1 LLLAV
6 FFVTNGARDLYDYFA
21 VWPHEGMT
29 RVLYRADY
37 REASRYLD
45 ARPEIADIAVS
56 STLLGPWDRLAL
68 DEDIRQSDV
77 GVRLFDPGRALV
89 WSGEDA
95 NSLALLTSW
104 PYPAPPLTDFLDD
117 GGSETISPYLTLY
130 TLPPAPLFSEPI
142 ARFAN
147 GLELMGVQA
156 RAEGDLLTF
165 WRVAE
170 PLDLPPMP
178 IVANPPPP
186 GVYSGPRLKVF
197 AHLLAVDGTQ
207 VAGDDGL
214 WVDPLSLQLG
224 DRFVQVHRFTLHP
237 DVSLDSCVVRLGLYD
252 PKSGEEMRWDVLDT
266 AGQPISDHVL
276 LSLDVIQHSPSN

>member
-1 LLLAV
+1 
-6 FFVTNGARDLYDYFA
+6 
-21 VWPHEGMT
+21 
-29 RVLYRADY
+29 
-37 REASRYLD
+37 
-45 ARPEIADIAVS
+45 
-56 STLLGPWDRLAL
+56 
-68 DEDIRQSDV
+68 
-77 GVRLFDPGRALV
+77 
-89 WSGEDA
+89 
-95 NSLALLTSW
+95 
-104 PYPAPPLTDFLDD
+104 
-117 GGSETISPYLTLY
+117 
-130 TLPPAPLFSEPI
+130 LFSEPI

-156 RAEGDLLTF
+156 RAEGDMLTF